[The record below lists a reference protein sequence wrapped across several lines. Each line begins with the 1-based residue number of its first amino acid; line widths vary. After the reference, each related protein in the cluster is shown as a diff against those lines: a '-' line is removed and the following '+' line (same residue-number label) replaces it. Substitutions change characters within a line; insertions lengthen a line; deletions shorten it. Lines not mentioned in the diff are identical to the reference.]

1 LVYVPTFLNFTAQAT
16 ILKRLKYI
24 YNAKMAVVDMNGLGK
39 GFYEELLKEH
49 IDPLTGAIYPCW
61 DSINTEDKPE
71 NPYDADKCL
80 FGITSQGIQNDII
93 VNFIDVVEGEKLELL
108 EKHSI
113 SYNLEDKEYI
123 ENVVTPKLQTDFL
136 VEEISNLQ
144 LVHLDSG
151 KLGIKQVT
159 KRVDKDKAMAVMY
172 GLYYIMKYE
181 NVVLAPEVEV
191 DLSALLSVF
200 KKPLVRA

>member
-1 LVYVPTFLNFTAQAT
+1 
-16 ILKRLKYI
+16 
-24 YNAKMAVVDMNGLGK
+24 M
-39 GFYEELLKEH
+39 
-49 IDPLTGAIYPCW
+49 
-61 DSINTEDKPE
+61 
-71 NPYDADKCL
+71 
-80 FGITSQGIQNDII
+80 
-93 VNFIDVVEGEKLELL
+93 

-113 SYNLEDKEYI
+113 SYNLEDKELYRKCC
-123 ENVVTPKLQTDFL
+123 NPKLQTDFL